1 MLILIAIGFVAGIV
15 TALSP
20 CVLPVLPIVLAG
32 GATGRRPLA
41 IVTGIVVS
49 FTVFTLFAA
58 WLLDLLGLPQDIL
71 RNLAIGLLLLVAL
84 SLLVPKVGELLAR
97 PLQRLTRRGS
107 GDYGGGFLLGASLGL
122 VFVPCAGPVL
132 AAVTVLSAQREFGI
146 RTLALTLAYAIGAAL
161 PMLAIA
167 FAGQR
172 AARSFRLRADNIRRV
187 SGVLVAA
194 AALAIA
200 FGLDLRLQTKIPG
213 YVQSIQ
219 DRIERSATA
228 QRELRELTGS
238 KAPEATEGSGGE
250 GELTDYGAAPD
261 FQGVGTWINS
271 EPLTLAGLRGRVVLI
286 DFWTYSC
293 INCLRTLPYIREWDD
308 RYRAAG
314 LTIVGVH
321 SPEFAFEQVESN
333 VRENAKKLKLRYPI
347 AMDNDFGTW
356 QAWHNQYWPAKYLI
370 DRNGHV
376 RYYHFGEGEYAE
388 TEEAIRTL
396 LGADAPAASGLAD
409 DSPHGQVTP
418 ESYLGYERLARY
430 NGPEIREGRR
440 ARLHVP
446 RAARGQRA
454 RPRRPVEGR
463 GRAGDRRPRCPA
475 APRLSRPQRL
485 PRADGIRLRAS
496 ARRRQARAHGAGSA
510 TTGSTRSSSARRAA
524 TTCWS
529 CASPR
534 ASRATPSRSGRHNR
548 RHGRR
553 LGTRSS
559 ARR

>member
-41 IVTGIVVS
+41 IVAGIVVS

-58 WLLDLLGLPQDIL
+58 WLLDLLGLPQDVL

-107 GDYGGGFLLGASLGL
+107 GDYGGGFLLGATLGL

-132 AAVTVLSAQREFGI
+132 AAVTVLAAQREFGV
-146 RTLALTLAYAIGAAL
+146 RTLALTLAYALGAAL

-167 FAGQR
+167 FLGQR
-172 AARSFRLRADNIRRV
+172 AARSFRTRAENIRRI
-187 SGVLVAA
+187 SGVLVGV

-200 FGLDLRLQTKIPG
+200 LGLDTKLQTRIPG
-213 YVQSIQ
+213 YVQTVQ
-219 DRIERSATA
+219 NRIERSSAA

-238 KAPEATEGSGGE
+238 KPPKATQSNSEGT
-250 GELTDYGAAPD
+250 LTDYGAAPE
-261 FQGVGTWINS
+261 FRGVGAWINS
-271 EPLTLAGLRGRVVLI
+271 KPLTLSRLRGRVVLI

-321 SPEFAFEQVESN
+321 TPEFAFERVESN
-333 VRENAKKLKLRYPI
+333 VRQNVKKLKLGYPV

-356 QAWHNQYWPAKYLI
+356 GAWHNQYWPAKYLI
-370 DRNGHV
+370 DRKGHV
-376 RYYHFGEGEYAE
+376 RFYHFGEGEYSK
-388 TEEAIRTL
+388 TEDAIRTL
-396 LGADAPAASGLAD
+396 LGADAPAASGLAET
-409 DSPHGQVTP
+409 SPEGQVTP
-418 ESYLGYERLARY
+418 ESYLGYKRLDRNGGDQAVQDESHGYTFPRGLLANELAFGGVWTVEGERAIAGLSAGLRLQY
-430 NGPEIREGRR
+430 R
-440 ARLHVP
+440 ARDVYLVLTGKGSVQVLVDGKPERTVP
-446 RAARGQRA
+446 
-454 RPRRPVEGR
+454 VS
-463 GRAGDRRPRCPA
+463 GDRLYTLVERKESGDHLLELRFSPGVA
-475 APRLSRPQRL
+475 AY
-485 PRADGIRLRAS
+485 AFTFG
-496 ARRRQARAHGAGSA
+496 
-510 TTGSTRSSSARRAA
+510 
-524 TTCWS
+524 
-529 CASPR
+529 
-534 ASRATPSRSGRHNR
+534 
-548 RHGRR
+548 
-553 LGTRSS
+553 
-559 ARR
+559 

>member
-1 MLILIAIGFVAGIV
+1 MLILIAIGFVAGVV

-41 IVTGIVVS
+41 IVAGIVVS

-58 WLLDLLGLPQDIL
+58 WLLDLLGLPQDVL
-71 RNLAIGLLLLVAL
+71 RNLAIALLLVVAL

-97 PLQRLTRRGS
+97 PLQALTRRGS

-132 AAVTVLSAQREFGI
+132 AAVTVLAAQREFGI

-167 FAGQR
+167 LAGQR
-172 AARSFRLRADNIRRV
+172 AARGFRANAETVRRA
-187 SGVLVAA
+187 SGVLVGA

-200 FGLDLRLQTKIPG
+200 LGVDQELQTWVPG
-213 YVQSIQ
+213 YTEALQERV
-219 DRIERSATA
+219 ERSEAA
-228 QRELRELTGS
+228 QRELREVTGS
-238 KAPEATEGSGGE
+238 KAPEAESGGE
-250 GELTDYGAAPD
+250 GELTDYGTAPE
-261 FQGVGTWINS
+261 FQRLGAWINS
-271 EPLTLAGLRGRVVLI
+271 EPLTLEKLRGRVVLI

-321 SPEFAFEQVESN
+321 TPEFAFERVESN

-347 AMDNDFGTW
+347 ALDNAYGTW

-370 DRNGHV
+370 DRKGHV

-388 TEEAIRTL
+388 TEHAIRTL
-396 LGADAPAASGLAD
+396 LGSDAPAPSGLED
-409 DSPHGQVTP
+409 ESPRGLVTP

-430 NGPEIREGRR
+430 YGPPVLRDAERSYSFPKTLEDNELAFAGRWTIEHERAVAGENARLRLDYRARNAFLVLTGKGSVRVLVDGKPERTVRVADDRLYTLVERPEI
-440 ARLHVP
+440 
-446 RAARGQRA
+446 
-454 RPRRPVEGR
+454 
-463 GRAGDRRPRCPA
+463 GDH
-475 APRLSRPQRL
+475 LL
-485 PRADGIRLRAS
+485 ELRF
-496 ARRRQARAHGAGSA
+496 
-510 TTGSTRSSSARRAA
+510 
-524 TTCWS
+524 
-529 CASPR
+529 
-534 ASRATPSRSGRHNR
+534 TPG
-548 RHGRR
+548 
-553 LGTRSS
+553 
-559 ARR
+559 